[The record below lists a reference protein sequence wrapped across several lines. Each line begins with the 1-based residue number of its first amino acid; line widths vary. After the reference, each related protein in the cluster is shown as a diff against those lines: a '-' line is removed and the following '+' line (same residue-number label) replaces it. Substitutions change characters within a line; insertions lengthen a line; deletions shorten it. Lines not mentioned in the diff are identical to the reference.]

1 MKRNYCPDVLTQVIA
16 GGRTP
21 TMTQYHLAVKA
32 RPKPGR
38 NPAVTAYL
46 QLADAA
52 RRDWYSIPAETPHVC
67 HKQIHTAPP
76 TPTRALYSSC
86 RRCVAS
92 SSTGPG
98 EHAQVPHASNV
109 D

>member
-52 RRDWYSIPAETPHVC
+52 RRDWY
-67 HKQIHTAPP
+67 
-76 TPTRALYSSC
+76 
-86 RRCVAS
+86 
-92 SSTGPG
+92 
-98 EHAQVPHASNV
+98 
-109 D
+109 